1 MILNQL
7 KGCTSGRI
15 CHLYPIFRIHL
26 DLGCF
31 SKLYSGDYVY
41 FHNLSIRFRLANYLF
56 ETTELAKIF
65 IQVFPY
71 DAMENQTELFGQS
84 NTMHTPPF
92 PHSLYEARPLSR
104 MVLGASLFRSSH
116 GCMWMWE
123 VSRSNAKY
131 PFWKRV
137 LRVAN
142 RLSLTPKC
150 MSNPAF
156 INTAVKERSLCLTL
170 FLHVM
175 SDEEISASS
184 FFSGKTGFMTGWYHW
199 RQYWQKLW
207 MELTDYLQ
215 SSFTNIAKCC
225 VAWLNLSRVF

>member
-1 MILNQL
+1 MLW
-7 KGCTSGRI
+7 KTR
-15 CHLYPIFRIHL
+15 LYF
-26 DLGCF
+26 
-31 SKLYSGDYVY
+31 
-41 FHNLSIRFRLANYLF
+41 LANP
-56 ETTELAKIF
+56 
-65 IQVFPY
+65 IQCIP
-71 DAMENQTELFGQS
+71 T
-84 NTMHTPPF
+84 TPP
-92 PHSLYEARPLSR
+92 PHSPIPYTKPGFYPRWSW
-104 MVLGASLFRSSH
+104 VLPCSGPGALM
-116 GCMWMWE
+116 GVMWMWE

-150 MSNPAF
+150 MSNSAF
-156 INTAVKERSLCLTL
+156 NNTAVKERRLCFTL

-225 VAWLNLSRVF
+225 VTWLNLSKVF